1 MRNLNKQYK
10 YNHYY
15 GVVKLDILPLFPL
28 KLVLLPYE
36 ILPLHIFEPRYKK
49 MVRNAIEDKQPFGIV
64 LKEEGGVYKRGCRVE
79 ITKVLQNYPN
89 GEYDIIVKGIERFK
103 VLSTEKDGDMVF
115 GQIEYVPISI
125 ETDLKLI
132 DDVQDSYLKI
142 LLRYGINSDMEM
154 HMNKKISYE
163 YVKSIQLPIILKKEL
178 INMEHETDRLAFIKN
193 IFDNILKQPNKSEN
207 GNFPES

>member
-1 MRNLNKQYK
+1 M
-10 YNHYY
+10 
-15 GVVKLDILPLFPL
+15 DILPLFPL

-103 VLSTEKDGDMVF
+103 VLSTEKDGDMIF
-115 GQIEYVPISI
+115 GQIEYIPISI

>member
-1 MRNLNKQYK
+1 M
-10 YNHYY
+10 
-15 GVVKLDILPLFPL
+15 DILPLFSL

-49 MVRNAIEDKQPFGIV
+49 MVKNAIEDKQPFGIV

>member
-1 MRNLNKQYK
+1 
-10 YNHYY
+10 
-15 GVVKLDILPLFPL
+15 LDILPLFPL

-36 ILPLHIFEPRYKK
+36 ILPLHIFEPRYKQ
-49 MVRNAIEDKQPFGIV
+49 MVKNAIENKQPFGIV
-64 LKEEGGVYKRGCRVE
+64 LKEEEEVYKKGCRVE
-79 ITKVLQNYPN
+79 VIKILQKYPN

-103 VLSTEKDGDMVF
+103 VLSTEKDGDMIF
-115 GQIEYVPISI
+115 GRIEYIPISI

-178 INMEHETDRLAFIKN
+178 INMENETDRLSFIKN

-207 GNFPES
+207 GNFPEA

>member
-1 MRNLNKQYK
+1 
-10 YNHYY
+10 
-15 GVVKLDILPLFPL
+15 LDILPLFPL

-36 ILPLHIFEPRYKK
+36 ILPLHIFEPRYKQ
-49 MVRNAIEDKQPFGIV
+49 MVKNAIENKQPFGIV
-64 LKEEGGVYKRGCRVE
+64 LKDEEGVYIKGCRVE
-79 ITKVLQNYPN
+79 ITRVLQKYPN

-103 VLSTEKDGDMVF
+103 VLRTEKDGDMVF
-115 GQIEYVPISI
+115 GQIEYIPISI

-207 GNFPES
+207 GNFPEA

>member
-1 MRNLNKQYK
+1 MDN
-10 YNHYY
+10 
-15 GVVKLDILPLFPL
+15 LPLFPL

-36 ILPLHIFEPRYKK
+36 ILPLHIFEPRYKQ
-49 MVRNAIEDKQPFGIV
+49 MVKNAVESNQPFGIV
-64 LKEEGGVYKRGCRVE
+64 LKEEEGVYKKGCRVE
-79 ITKVLQNYPN
+79 VTKVLQKYPN

-103 VLSTEKDGDMVF
+103 VLSTEKDGEMVF
-115 GQIEYVPISI
+115 GRIEYIPISI

-132 DDVQDSYLKI
+132 DNVQDSYLKI

-193 IFDNILKQPNKSEN
+193 IFDNILKQPNKPEN
-207 GNFPES
+207 GNFPEA

>member
-1 MRNLNKQYK
+1 M
-10 YNHYY
+10 
-15 GVVKLDILPLFPL
+15 DILPLFPL

-49 MVRNAIEDKQPFGIV
+49 MVKNAIEDKQPFGIV

>member
-1 MRNLNKQYK
+1 M
-10 YNHYY
+10 
-15 GVVKLDILPLFPL
+15 DILPLFPL

-49 MVRNAIEDKQPFGIV
+49 MVKNAIEDKQPFGIV

-103 VLSTEKDGDMVF
+103 VLSTEKDGDIVF
-115 GQIEYVPISI
+115 GQIEYIPISI

-193 IFDNILKQPNKSEN
+193 IFDNILKQPNKTEN

>member
-1 MRNLNKQYK
+1 M
-10 YNHYY
+10 
-15 GVVKLDILPLFPL
+15 DILPLFPL

-36 ILPLHIFEPRYKK
+36 ILPLHIFEPRYKQ
-49 MVRNAIEDKQPFGIV
+49 MVKNAIENKQPFGIV
-64 LKEEGGVYKRGCRVE
+64 FKGEEGVYKKGCQVKVM
-79 ITKVLQNYPN
+79 KVLQKYPN

-115 GQIEYVPISI
+115 GQIEYIPISI

-207 GNFPES
+207 GNFPEA

>member
-1 MRNLNKQYK
+1 M
-10 YNHYY
+10 
-15 GVVKLDILPLFPL
+15 DILPLFPL

-49 MVRNAIEDKQPFGIV
+49 MVKSAIEDKQPFGIV

-115 GQIEYVPISI
+115 GQIEYIPISI

>member
-1 MRNLNKQYK
+1 M
-10 YNHYY
+10 
-15 GVVKLDILPLFPL
+15 DILPLFPL
-28 KLVLLPYE
+28 QLVLLPYE
-36 ILPLHIFEPRYKK
+36 ILPLHIFEPRYKI
-49 MVRNAIEDKQPFGIV
+49 MVKNAIENKQPFGIV
-64 LKEEGGVYKRGCRVE
+64 LKEEEGVYKKGCRVE
-79 ITKVLQNYPN
+79 VTKVLQKYPN

-115 GQIEYVPISI
+115 GQIEYIPISI

-142 LLRYGINSDMEM
+142 LLRYGVNSDMEM

-207 GNFPES
+207 GNFPEA

>member
-1 MRNLNKQYK
+1 M
-10 YNHYY
+10 
-15 GVVKLDILPLFPL
+15 DILPLFPL

-49 MVRNAIEDKQPFGIV
+49 MVKNAIEDKQPFGIV

-103 VLSTEKDGDMVF
+103 VLSTEKDGGMVF

>member
-1 MRNLNKQYK
+1 MDN
-10 YNHYY
+10 
-15 GVVKLDILPLFPL
+15 LPLFPL

-36 ILPLHIFEPRYKK
+36 ILPLHIFEPRYKQ
-49 MVRNAIEDKQPFGIV
+49 MVKNAIESKQPFGIV
-64 LKEEGGVYKRGCRVE
+64 LKEEEGVYKKGCRVE
-79 ITKVLQNYPN
+79 VTKVLQKYPN

-103 VLSTEKDGDMVF
+103 VLSTEKDGEMVF
-115 GQIEYVPISI
+115 GRIEYIPISI

-132 DDVQDSYLKI
+132 DNVQDSYLKI

-193 IFDNILKQPNKSEN
+193 IFDNILKQPNKPEN
-207 GNFPES
+207 GNFPEA

>member
-1 MRNLNKQYK
+1 MLFKKLWSNQ
-10 YNHYY
+10 
-15 GVVKLDILPLFPL
+15 LDILPLFPL

-36 ILPLHIFEPRYKK
+36 ILPLHIFEPRYKR
-49 MVRNAIEDKQPFGIV
+49 MVKNAIENQEPFGIV
-64 LKEEGGVYKRGCRVE
+64 LKDEEGVYHRGCRVE
-79 ITKVLQNYPN
+79 ITKILQQYPN

-103 VLSTEKDGDMVF
+103 VLSTEKDGDMVY
-115 GQIEYVPISI
+115 GKIKYIPISI

-142 LLRYGINSDMEM
+142 LLRYGIDSDMEM

-163 YVKSIQLPIILKKEL
+163 YVKGIQLPIILKKEL

-193 IFDNILKQPNKSEN
+193 IFDNILKQSNKLEN
-207 GNFPES
+207 GNFPEA

>member
-1 MRNLNKQYK
+1 
-10 YNHYY
+10 
-15 GVVKLDILPLFPL
+15 LDILPLFPL

-49 MVRNAIEDKQPFGIV
+49 MVKNAIEDKQPFGIV
-64 LKEEGGVYKRGCRVE
+64 LKEEAGVYKRGCRVE

-115 GQIEYVPISI
+115 GQIEYIPISI

>member
-1 MRNLNKQYK
+1 M
-10 YNHYY
+10 
-15 GVVKLDILPLFPL
+15 DILPLFPL

-49 MVRNAIEDKQPFGIV
+49 MVKNAIEDKQPFGIV

-193 IFDNILKQPNKSEN
+193 IFDNILKQPSKSEN

>member
-1 MRNLNKQYK
+1 M
-10 YNHYY
+10 
-15 GVVKLDILPLFPL
+15 DILPLFPL

-49 MVRNAIEDKQPFGIV
+49 MVKNAIEDKQPFGIV

-103 VLSTEKDGDMVF
+103 VLSTEKDGGMVF
-115 GQIEYVPISI
+115 GQIEYIPISI

>member
-1 MRNLNKQYK
+1 M
-10 YNHYY
+10 
-15 GVVKLDILPLFPL
+15 VK
-28 KLVLLPYE
+28 
-36 ILPLHIFEPRYKK
+36 
-49 MVRNAIEDKQPFGIV
+49 NAIENKQPFGIV
-64 LKEEGGVYKRGCRVE
+64 LKDEEGVYIKGCRVE
-79 ITKVLQNYPN
+79 ITRVLQKYPN

-103 VLSTEKDGDMVF
+103 VLRTEKDGDMVF
-115 GQIEYVPISI
+115 GQIEYIPISI

>member
-1 MRNLNKQYK
+1 MDN
-10 YNHYY
+10 
-15 GVVKLDILPLFPL
+15 LPLFPL

-36 ILPLHIFEPRYKK
+36 ILPLHIFEPRYKQ
-49 MVRNAIEDKQPFGIV
+49 MVKNAIESKQPFGIV
-64 LKEEGGVYKRGCRVE
+64 LKEEEGVYKKGCRVE
-79 ITKVLQNYPN
+79 VTKVLQKYPN

-115 GQIEYVPISI
+115 GRIEYIPISI

-132 DDVQDSYLKI
+132 DNVQDSYLKI

-193 IFDNILKQPNKSEN
+193 IFDNILKQPNKPES
-207 GNFPES
+207 GNFPEA

>member
-1 MRNLNKQYK
+1 M
-10 YNHYY
+10 
-15 GVVKLDILPLFPL
+15 DILPLFPL

-49 MVRNAIEDKQPFGIV
+49 MVKNAIEDKQPFGIV

-115 GQIEYVPISI
+115 GQIEYIPISI

>member
-1 MRNLNKQYK
+1 M
-10 YNHYY
+10 
-15 GVVKLDILPLFPL
+15 DILPLFPL

-115 GQIEYVPISI
+115 GQIEYIPISI

>member
-1 MRNLNKQYK
+1 MDN
-10 YNHYY
+10 
-15 GVVKLDILPLFPL
+15 LPLFPL

-36 ILPLHIFEPRYKK
+36 ILPLHIFEPRYKQ
-49 MVRNAIEDKQPFGIV
+49 MVKNAIESKQPFGIV
-64 LKEEGGVYKRGCRVE
+64 LKEEEGVYKKGCRVE
-79 ITKVLQNYPN
+79 VTKVLQKYPN

-115 GQIEYVPISI
+115 GRIEYIPISI

-132 DDVQDSYLKI
+132 DNVQDSYLKI

-193 IFDNILKQPNKSEN
+193 IFDNILKQPNKPEN
-207 GNFPES
+207 GNFPEA

>member
-1 MRNLNKQYK
+1 M
-10 YNHYY
+10 
-15 GVVKLDILPLFPL
+15 DILPLFPL

-49 MVRNAIEDKQPFGIV
+49 MVKNAIEDKQPFGIV
-64 LKEEGGVYKRGCRVE
+64 LKEEGEVYKRGCRVE

-115 GQIEYVPISI
+115 GQIEYIPISI

>member
-1 MRNLNKQYK
+1 M
-10 YNHYY
+10 
-15 GVVKLDILPLFPL
+15 DILPLFPL

-49 MVRNAIEDKQPFGIV
+49 MVKNAIEDKQPFGIV

-115 GQIEYVPISI
+115 GQIEYIPISI

-154 HMNKKISYE
+154 HMDKKISYE

>member
-1 MRNLNKQYK
+1 MN
-10 YNHYY
+10 
-15 GVVKLDILPLFPL
+15 ILPLFPL

-49 MVRNAIEDKQPFGIV
+49 MVKNAIEDKQPFGIV

-115 GQIEYVPISI
+115 GQIEYIPISI

>member
-1 MRNLNKQYK
+1 M
-10 YNHYY
+10 
-15 GVVKLDILPLFPL
+15 DILPLFPL

-36 ILPLHIFEPRYKK
+36 ILPLHIFEPRYKQ
-49 MVRNAIEDKQPFGIV
+49 MVKNAIENKQPFGIV
-64 LKEEGGVYKRGCRVE
+64 LKEEEEVYKKGCRVE
-79 ITKVLQNYPN
+79 VIKILQKYPN

-103 VLSTEKDGDMVF
+103 VLSTEKDGDMIF
-115 GQIEYVPISI
+115 GRIEYIPISI

-178 INMEHETDRLAFIKN
+178 INMENETDRLSFIKN

-207 GNFPES
+207 GNFPEA

>member
-1 MRNLNKQYK
+1 MDN
-10 YNHYY
+10 
-15 GVVKLDILPLFPL
+15 LPLFPL

-36 ILPLHIFEPRYKK
+36 ILPLHIFEPRYKQ
-49 MVRNAIEDKQPFGIV
+49 MVKNAIESKQPFGIV
-64 LKEEGGVYKRGCRVE
+64 LKEEEGVYKKGCRVE
-79 ITKVLQNYPN
+79 VTKVLQKYPN

-115 GQIEYVPISI
+115 GRIEYIPISI

-132 DDVQDSYLKI
+132 DNVQDSYLKI

-193 IFDNILKQPNKSEN
+193 IFDNILKQPNKPEN
-207 GNFPES
+207 VNFPEA

>member
-1 MRNLNKQYK
+1 MDN
-10 YNHYY
+10 
-15 GVVKLDILPLFPL
+15 LPLFPL

-36 ILPLHIFEPRYKK
+36 ILPLHIFEPRYKQ
-49 MVRNAIEDKQPFGIV
+49 MVKNAIESKQPFGIV
-64 LKEEGGVYKRGCRVE
+64 LKEEEGVYKKGCRVE
-79 ITKVLQNYPN
+79 VTKVLQKYPN

-115 GQIEYVPISI
+115 GRIEYIPISI

-132 DDVQDSYLKI
+132 DNVQDSYLKI
-142 LLRYGINSDMEM
+142 LLRYGINSNMEM

-193 IFDNILKQPNKSEN
+193 IFDNILKQPNKPEN
-207 GNFPES
+207 GNFPEA

>member
-1 MRNLNKQYK
+1 M
-10 YNHYY
+10 
-15 GVVKLDILPLFPL
+15 DILPLFPL

-36 ILPLHIFEPRYKK
+36 ILPLHIFEPRYKQ
-49 MVRNAIEDKQPFGIV
+49 MVKNAIENKQPFGIV
-64 LKEEGGVYKRGCRVE
+64 LKDEEGVYIKGCRVE
-79 ITKVLQNYPN
+79 ITRVLQKYPN

-103 VLSTEKDGDMVF
+103 VLRTEKDGDMVF
-115 GQIEYVPISI
+115 GQIEYIPISI

>member
-1 MRNLNKQYK
+1 M
-10 YNHYY
+10 
-15 GVVKLDILPLFPL
+15 DILPLFPL

-49 MVRNAIEDKQPFGIV
+49 MVKNAIEDKQPFGIV
-64 LKEEGGVYKRGCRVE
+64 LKEEGAVYKRGCRVE

>member
-1 MRNLNKQYK
+1 
-10 YNHYY
+10 
-15 GVVKLDILPLFPL
+15 LDILPLFPL

-49 MVRNAIEDKQPFGIV
+49 MVKNAIEDKQPFGIV

-115 GQIEYVPISI
+115 GQIEYIPISI

>member
-1 MRNLNKQYK
+1 MDR
-10 YNHYY
+10 
-15 GVVKLDILPLFPL
+15 LPLFPL

-49 MVRNAIEDKQPFGIV
+49 MVKNAIEKEQPFGIV
-64 LKEEGGVYKRGCRVE
+64 LKDEEGVYDKGCSVQ
-79 ITKVLQNYPN
+79 ITKVIQEYPN

-103 VLSTEKDGDMVF
+103 VLNAKREGNMVY
-115 GQIEYVPISI
+115 GQIEYIPISI

-142 LLRYGINSDMEM
+142 LLRYGIDSDMEM

-163 YVKSIQLPIILKKEL
+163 YVKGIQLPIVLKKEL
-178 INMEHETDRLAFIKN
+178 LNMEHETDRLAFIKN
-193 IFDNILKQPNKSEN
+193 IFDNILKQSKKPES
-207 GNFPES
+207 GNFPEA

>member
-1 MRNLNKQYK
+1 M
-10 YNHYY
+10 
-15 GVVKLDILPLFPL
+15 DILPLFPL

-49 MVRNAIEDKQPFGIV
+49 MVKNAIEDKQPFGIV

-115 GQIEYVPISI
+115 GQIEYIPISI

-207 GNFPES
+207 GNFPEA